1 MIDLEKDAAVPKNE
15 DLHGIAEL
23 AEKQVHAQEVVA
35 DLENTLALEKEKLRK
50 IQEEEL
56 PETMLSLGLKS
67 FTLSDGNKLD
77 VKTFYR
83 GNISKNR
90 AEEAHD
96 WLRDHD
102 HADLIKNDVVCSF
115 GKGEDHDALVLMG
128 KLEGMKVDYENRK
141 HVHASTLKA
150 FVREQIEMGKELP
163 LDLLGVHIGQ
173 RSEIRRPQ

>member
-1 MIDLEKDAAVPKNE
+1 MIDLEKVILVPKNE

-23 AEKQVHAQEVVA
+23 AEKQVTIQAKVS
-35 DLENTLALEKEKLRK
+35 DLENQLELAKAQLTT
-50 IQEEEL
+50 IQEIEL
-56 PETMLSLGLKS
+56 PESMLHLGLKS

-128 KLEGMKVDYENRK
+128 KLEGMQVDYENRK